1 MSACKFKKEGIL
13 CILIFVLFLSFCQLY
28 RINEAAGLR
37 KQEIAVIQTYQSV
50 LPSSREVSAY
60 IENQAEREKIEFSLA
75 DVYKRQQSCGSPK
88 DLLVKFFHVNHPLLN
103 IRD

>member
-75 DVYKRQQSCGSPK
+75 EYDALTKEAM
-88 DLLVKFFHVNHPLLN
+88 NA
-103 IRD
+103 